1 MFIGKWDIATDTENE
16 YVTMYVENMLP
27 ARVVILN

>member
-16 YVTMYVENMLP
+16 CVTMYVENMLP